1 MKVDIRSNEV
11 FYKIQWSK
19 IIPYEKYSASRILPE
34 LPGIICILKN
44 RRPDPE
50 PLIFFECWRDGLRDG
65 LRIFMDPNRKKFSD
79 ILERIRELELMYMYT
94 IIDTTP
100 RDIQDILFFLINTYK
115 PPFNNTSTFKDSGRF
130 RGINVKELFTVS

>member
-1 MKVDIRSNEV
+1 MT
-11 FYKIQWSK
+11 
-19 IIPYEKYSASRILPE
+19 
-34 LPGIICILKN
+34 
-44 RRPDPE
+44 
-50 PLIFFECWRDGLRDG
+50 GLRDG

-79 ILERIRELELMYMYT
+79 ILEQIRELELMYMYT